1 MKEQPPLPD
10 VGEIHRRVAD
20 AELIE
25 LVAEVGVA
33 FHSQT
38 DVIDRLG
45 CAIDAVS
52 LRADDVDERMA
63 VGIEPVTG
71 NALDGERSLAFLEI
85 EDLQEEAPCR
95 LQVPGSNGDVIE
107 FHVTLLSQSKLEH
120 SHSPDNRLNYEYT
133 FRTFRMMILDNLALF
148 LRIVEKG
155 GLAAAG
161 RELGLSAASVS
172 ERLVALEK
180 YYGAALL
187 HRTTRA
193 INLTDE
199 GRLLVQ
205 GARRLLAEA
214 DELESLIRLG
224 VEKISGPIR
233 LSAPIDLG
241 RSYVVPTLDAFLAE
255 HPEVTIDLN
264 LTDGYVDLVSQGQ
277 DFAIRYG
284 ELADSTLR
292 VKRLAENRR
301 IVCAY
306 PAYLETRG
314 TPPHPDHLVHH
325 KCLVMRYGLTTD
337 RDWPFLID
345 GKERRGVVEGH
356 RITKD
361 GEFVRVLC
369 LC

>member
-1 MKEQPPLPD
+1 M
-10 VGEIHRRVAD
+10 I
-20 AELIE
+20 
-25 LVAEVGVA
+25 
-33 FHSQT
+33 
-38 DVIDRLG
+38 
-45 CAIDAVS
+45 
-52 LRADDVDERMA
+52 
-63 VGIEPVTG
+63 
-71 NALDGERSLAFLEI
+71 
-85 EDLQEEAPCR
+85 
-95 LQVPGSNGDVIE
+95 
-107 FHVTLLSQSKLEH
+107 
-120 SHSPDNRLNYEYT
+120 
-133 FRTFRMMILDNLALF
+133 ILDNLALF

-193 INLTDE
+193 ISLTDE
-199 GRLLVQ
+199 GRLLVE

-214 DELESLIRLG
+214 DQLEVLIRLG

-241 RSYVVPTLDAFLAE
+241 RSFLVPILDAFLAE

-264 LTDGYVDLVSQGQ
+264 LTDGYVDLVGQGQ
-277 DFAIRYG
+277 DLAIRYG

-301 IVCAY
+301 IVCAS

-314 TPPHPDHLVHH
+314 TPQHPDDLVHH
-325 KCLVMRYGLTTD
+325 ECLVMRYGLTTD

-345 GKERRGVVEGH
+345 GKGRRIAVHGH
-356 RITKD
+356 RIAND
-361 GEFVRVLC
+361 GELVRVWCRNGLGIARKSH
-369 LC
+369 LDVEADLREGALVELLQEYSAGNTGLQIVYPATQAQPRRVRLLIERIAAAFSSSGP